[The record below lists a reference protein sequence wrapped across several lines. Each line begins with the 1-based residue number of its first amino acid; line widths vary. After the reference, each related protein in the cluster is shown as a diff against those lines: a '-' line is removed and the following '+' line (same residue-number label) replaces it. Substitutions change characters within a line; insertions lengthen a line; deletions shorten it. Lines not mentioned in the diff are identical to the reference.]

1 MRLIFLVTVLCT
13 FTMCFVQKTSADPLD
28 ALYVQD
34 GTFAL
39 SRDARGGFR
48 PYVTYVP
55 TSFLLFSVDQAKE
68 IQIAGDVWWPAE
80 TQDAVEVYIL
90 KNDISTK
97 TFGQEFGQPGIVFH
111 TGYRLCEE
119 IGCDKD
125 NDNKTYQVYPGRA
138 FTIQP
143 DASNNASILKRDRGG
158 RHVGVLTDSELSELR
173 SNGSVTTFDQPH
185 PRYFVTETNGFP
197 FDTICDQVFGASN
210 DDVALPLPLKS
221 APSPDQTAVF
231 RAFQIGEILETNGTY
246 SLAFKRPYGAEGLS
260 IRHHLYKFHDTT
272 TDNVFAFA
280 VQVPMACSW
289 NVSIQ
294 ENMRINPV
302 NLLRIDTASVS
313 PSSGTLE
320 IPVTKRDGSQTVV
333 AVDFETSV
341 SSPITLNGGETNEDL
356 AGVHFG
362 KHPYLWSVNTPT
374 QYFELMKYVSDKLND
389 RALAGFFLS
398 KFNISC
404 RETARS
410 TEISCNETDYSELQ

>member
-1 MRLIFLVTVLCT
+1 M
-13 FTMCFVQKTSADPLD
+13 
-28 ALYVQD
+28 
-34 GTFAL
+34 
-39 SRDARGGFR
+39 
-48 PYVTYVP
+48 
-55 TSFLLFSVDQAKE
+55 LFSVDPAKE

-90 KNDISTK
+90 KNDISTR
-97 TFGQEFGQPGIVFH
+97 TFGQEFGKPGIVFH

-138 FTIQP
+138 FIIEP
-143 DASNNASILKRDRGG
+143 DASNNASILKVDRGG
-158 RHVGVLTDSELSELR
+158 RRVGVLTDSELSELR

-197 FDTICDQVFGASN
+197 FDTICDQVLGASN
-210 DDVALPLPLKS
+210 DNVALPLPLES
-221 APSPDQTAVF
+221 APPPELTAVF
-231 RAFQIGEILETNGTY
+231 RAFQIGDILETNGTF
-246 SLAFKRPYGAEGLS
+246 SLGFKRPYGAEGLS
-260 IRHHLYKFHDTT
+260 IRHYLYKFHDTT
-272 TDNVFAFA
+272 TDNVFVFA

-294 ENMRINPV
+294 ENKRINPV
-302 NLLRIDTASVS
+302 NLLRIDTASVN
-313 PSSGTLE
+313 PSSDALE
-320 IPVTKRDGSQTVV
+320 IPVTKRDGSQTAV

-341 SSPITLNGGETNEDL
+341 SSPVTLNGGETKDNL

-374 QYFELMKYVSDKLND
+374 QYFELMKYISAKLND

-410 TEISCNETDYSELQ
+410 TEVPCYETDYSGLQ